1 MYCKLNIYQK
11 LSEGATVN
19 MNTKPIIALDFPSEK
34 DVMGF
39 LAQFEEKLFV
49 KIGMELYMQEGPR
62 IVHQVK
68 SEGHDI
74 FLDLK
79 LHDIPNTVNSAMKG
93 LGRLG
98 VDLVNVH
105 AAGGRAMMEGA
116 LEGLEAGTA
125 AGGKR
130 AALIAVTQL
139 TSTTELQ
146 MQNEQKIGLS
156 LQESVLH
163 YAQLSKQAGLNG
175 VVCSVH
181 EAHAIRE
188 ACGEDFLRVTPGIR
202 MLGGE
207 AHDQK
212 RIATP
217 DGAKK
222 DGSSLIVVG
231 RAITGAANPVVAYKK
246 VCELWEEK

>member
-1 MYCKLNIYQK
+1 
-11 LSEGATVN
+11 
-19 MNTKPIIALDFPSEK
+19 MNNKPIIALDFPGEK
-34 DVMGF
+34 EVFEF
-39 LAQFEEKLFV
+39 LNHFDEPLFV
-49 KIGMELYMQEGPR
+49 KIGMELYMQEGPD
-62 IVHQVK
+62 IVKKVK
-68 SEGHDI
+68 DQGHNI

-79 LHDIPNTVNSAMKG
+79 LHDIPNTVKSAMKG
-93 LGRLG
+93 LARLG

-125 AGGKR
+125 AGKER

-139 TSTTELQ
+139 TSTTEQQ
-146 MQNEQKIGLS
+146 MQEEQKIILS
-156 LQESVLH
+156 LQQSVLH
-163 YAQLSKQAGLNG
+163 YAQLTKQAGLNG

-181 EAHAIRE
+181 EARAIRD

-202 MLGGE
+202 MLGGQV
-207 AHDQK
+207 HDQK

-217 DGAKK
+217 DGARQ

-231 RAITGAANPVVAYKK
+231 RAITGAANPVLAYQE
-246 VCELWEEK
+246 VCQLWEEK

>member
-1 MYCKLNIYQK
+1 ML
-11 LSEGATVN
+11 
-19 MNTKPIIALDFPSEK
+19 NTKPIIALDFPDEQ
-34 DVMGF
+34 DVLKF
-39 LAQFEEKLFV
+39 LAQFDEKLFV
-49 KIGMELYMQEGPR
+49 KIGMELYMQEGPS
-62 IVHQVK
+62 IVSKVK
-68 SEGHDI
+68 EQGHDI

-79 LHDIPNTVNSAMKG
+79 LHDIPNTVKSAMKG
-93 LGRLG
+93 LARLG
-98 VDLVNVH
+98 VNLVNVH
-105 AAGGRAMMEGA
+105 AAGGRTMMEGA

-125 AGGKR
+125 AGQTR

-139 TSTTELQ
+139 TSTTEQQ
-146 MQNEQKIGLS
+146 MQQEQKIELA
-156 LQESVLH
+156 LNESVLH
-163 YAQLSKQAGLNG
+163 YAQLTKQAGLNG

-181 EAHAIRE
+181 EANAIRE

-217 DGAKK
+217 DGAKQ

-231 RAITGAANPVVAYKK
+231 RAITGAENPVEAYKQ
-246 VCELWEEK
+246 VCQLWEAK